1 MRYIALPRGINVTGS
16 NMIKMPEL
24 RAEFES
30 LGFGNVVTY
39 INSGN
44 IAFDS
49 KKASDEALIKKIA
62 PVFEKLGGKPIN
74 VTIREQPEIKRIID
88 ANPFAGQF
96 EKHTQMHVL
105 FLHEPLSPEKV
116 ELMISIDLGDERFAA
131 IDREIYFY
139 LPHGV
144 AESVFSKKAPL
155 DKKPRV
161 FYTARNWRTVLKLS
175 EL

>member
-49 KKASDEALIKKIA
+49 KKASETSLIKRIA
-62 PVFEKLGGKPIN
+62 PVFEKLGGKPIE
-74 VTIREQPEIKRIID
+74 VMIREQAVIKRIID
-88 ANPFAGQF
+88 ANPFAGLF
-96 EKHTQMHVL
+96 ERHTQMHVL
-105 FLHEPLSPEKV
+105 FLREPLPAEKV
-116 ELMISIDLGDERFAA
+116 ELMKNTDFGDERFEA
-131 IDREIYFY
+131 IGHEIYCY
-139 LPHGV
+139 LPLGV

-155 DKKPRV
+155 DKRPRV
-161 FYTARNWRTVLKLS
+161 TYTARNWRTVLKLS